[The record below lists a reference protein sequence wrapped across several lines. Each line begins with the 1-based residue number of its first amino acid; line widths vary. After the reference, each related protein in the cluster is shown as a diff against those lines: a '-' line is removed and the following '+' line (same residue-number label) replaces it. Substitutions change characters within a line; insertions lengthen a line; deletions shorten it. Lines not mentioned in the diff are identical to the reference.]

1 MKKTPKQ
8 TKPQTKPTAS
18 GALLFADLIVG
29 SARRL
34 ENLATKQSRL
44 ERFASAVEAGE
55 VPHDCDLL
63 GAARALRDAGKIN
76 DDALFFIVVWR
87 GERSVEDVFEKDG
100 ELNRLNAKI
109 RAIEKREGLDEFDEF
124 IPGHE
129 PADWK
134 VLEAKWNRRYQEV
147 EKIQDARFIRWL
159 RHHGE
164 LDMADL
170 FVNDRAAF
178 DRRREAGRCLN
189 FGPLPDINADNGEG
203 DTGLT
208 EVVRGGE

>member
-1 MKKTPKQ
+1 MKTPKQ
-8 TKPQTKPTAS
+8 SKPGAS
-18 GALLFADLIVG
+18 GALLFADLILG
-29 SARRL
+29 DARRL
-34 ENLATKQSRL
+34 ENLATKQARL
-44 ERFASAVEAGE
+44 ERFASTVEAGE
-55 VPHDCDLL
+55 APHDCDRL

-76 DDALFFIVVWR
+76 DDALFFIFSWLA
-87 GERSVEDVFEKDG
+87 ERSADDIFDTDT
-100 ELNRLNAKI
+100 ELNELSAKI

-124 IPGHE
+124 IPDHPDT

-134 VLEAKWNRRYQEV
+134 ALDAKWKRRYEQV

-178 DRRREAGRCLN
+178 DRRREAGRCKVL
-189 FGPLPDINADNGEG
+189 GPLPDINADTGEG

-208 EVVRGGE
+208 EVVTGDE

>member
-1 MKKTPKQ
+1 MKTPKQ
-8 TKPQTKPTAS
+8 SKPGVS
-18 GALLFADLIVG
+18 GALLFADLILG
-29 SARRL
+29 HARRL
-34 ENLATKQSRL
+34 ENLATKQARL
-44 ERFASAVEAGE
+44 EHFASADEAGE
-55 VPHDCDLL
+55 APHEGELL
-63 GAARALRDAGKIN
+63 RMAQAQHAAGGAN
-76 DDALFFIVVWR
+76 DDALFFIVSWLA
-87 GERSVEDVFEKDG
+87 ERSVEDVFEKDG

-164 LDMADL
+164 LGMANL
-170 FVNDRAAF
+170 FENDRAAF

-189 FGPLPDINADNGEG
+189 FGPLPDINADNGSG

-208 EVVRGGE
+208 EVVTGDE

>member
-8 TKPQTKPTAS
+8 TKPHTKPTAS
-18 GALLFADLIVG
+18 SALLFADLIVG

-34 ENLATKQSRL
+34 ENLATKQARL

-55 VPHDCDLL
+55 APHDCDLL

-87 GERSVEDVFEKDG
+87 GERSVEDIFETDR

-109 RAIEKREGLDEFDEF
+109 RAIEKREGLDEFDNF
-124 IPGHE
+124 IPDHPDT

-164 LDMADL
+164 LDMANL
-170 FVNDRAAF
+170 FLNDRAAF
-178 DRRREAGRCLN
+178 VRRREAGRCFY
-189 FGPLPDINADNGEG
+189 FGPLPDINADTGAG
-203 DTGLT
+203 DTTGPT
-208 EVVRGGE
+208 

>member
-1 MKKTPKQ
+1 MKTPKQ
-8 TKPQTKPTAS
+8 TKPGAS
-18 GALLFADLIVG
+18 GTLLFADLILG
-29 SARRL
+29 HARRL
-34 ENLATKQSRL
+34 ENLATKQARF
-44 ERFASAVEAGE
+44 ERFASADEASEAPHNHEGE
-55 VPHDCDLL
+55 LL
-63 GAARALRDAGKIN
+63 RAARAQRDAGKIN
-76 DDALFFIVVWR
+76 DDALFFIFSWLT
-87 GERSVEDVFEKDG
+87 ERSADDIFDTDT
-100 ELNRLNAKI
+100 ELNELSAKI

-124 IPGHE
+124 IPDHPDT

-134 VLEAKWNRRYQEV
+134 ALDAKWKRRYEEV

-178 DRRREAGRCLN
+178 DRRREAGRCFY
-189 FGPLPDINADNGEG
+189 FGPLPDINADTGEG

-208 EVVRGGE
+208 EVVTGDK